1 MIVLKT
7 LLNTAKLLLLT
18 IVLLTGTASI
28 AQVDNSKFVTQSIP
42 DRMSPGQTYNVIV
55 TFENNGTTSW
65 APGDYKL
72 RVTSTDGKSPAWTG
86 GDMDLV
92 KVIEPGNT
100 ASFELKVTAP
110 SSEGI
115 YPFTAQLMRNGNVFG
130 EPNKA
135 IDVSVSPSVGINDA
149 LNSSA
154 FVQQTVP
161 SVMDMGKPYKVMV
174 SMTNTGKTTWTPGM
188 YRLVMLDASGVVYT
202 GPNWGTYSV
211 GIDENIAPGGTKV
224 FNFELLPI
232 TDGNFSLQ
240 WRMAA
245 GDNGLFG
252 DASNVATVKVNKIE
266 EKKNIGKEGKE

>member
-1 MIVLKT
+1 MIVLRT
-7 LLNTAKLLLLT
+7 IFNTAKLLLLT

-115 YPFTAQLMRNGNVFG
+115 YPFIAQLMRNGNVFG

-135 IDVSVSPSVGINDA
+135 IDISVSPSVGINDA

-188 YRLVMLDASGVVYT
+188 YRLVMLDASGTVYT

-224 FNFELLPI
+224 FNFELIPT

-266 EKKNIGKEGKE
+266 EKKNIGKEGKQ